1 MAAHSA
7 VGSHDQPVMQRSGG
21 FGMICPSRP
30 GIKRQPAKNLMRTV
44 SVVVALVFVLMTLLL
59 PSETAA
65 MQTPEAESLQM
76 AQTVDPTE
84 AALSAEATTVEA
96 GQGMD
101 NLETVA
107 DLGYEDYL
115 IQYGGSGWN
124 DQEIVLAGTAG
135 TVDGQA
141 GSDGHI
147 QELDGLS
154 ALLTGD
160 DSVAEWLFS
169 VTEPG
174 LYRIE
179 VDYYPTPGT
188 GSTIER
194 ALYLDGQLPFNES
207 YNINFSR
214 VFADAGPI
222 EQNFNGDDLRPDQ
235 VEKPG
240 WRTAT
245 VGDQFGYFGD
255 VLYFNL
261 SQGEH
266 TLAFRSLREPMAI
279 REIRLISAESV
290 LPSYA
295 AYLAMH
301 QAAGAQVVSDAL
313 DGGIMLVQAESAD
326 LKSDPT
332 LYPVNDNTSPATIP
346 STAKNKRLNAVGGMR
361 WNQRGQWLT
370 WQVDVPASGFYW
382 LGTRSKQNIYR
393 DMVASRSL
401 SIDGQIPFQEAA
413 DLTFLFSDRFQVKA
427 IGKDE
432 QAFLIYLEQ
441 GRHDITLS
449 VTLGGVRNILMQ
461 SVRILADLNRINLQ
475 LIALMGTMPDD
486 DRDYQI
492 DRYMPDLLVQIGEQ
506 SRLLQQVR
514 DELVALSGQRDE
526 RVAQIDQMI
535 FVMNEMVREPARIA
549 ELFGRFRD
557 MVSSFGNWMM
567 ETREQPLLLDYLF
580 LAEPGA
586 ELPRAEKRFFENLL
600 FNIQAFFA
608 SFMIDYSLLSE
619 EVDEEKAITV
629 WIGNGLTGGRDQ
641 ALALNKMISESF
653 VSETGIPVKLQLVPP
668 GTILAAT
675 LAGKGPDVALQ
686 LGGGEPVN
694 FAMRH
699 AVLDLSQFADFSQ
712 TTQRFHPETL
722 TQFRF
727 REGVYA
733 LPETFSF
740 PMMFYRRDILRDM
753 GLSIEAI
760 QTWDD
765 VINLLTTLQQQNM
778 SFGLYPDM
786 AAYSIFLYQLQGSYY
801 RADGALSNLDDR
813 TSIDAFAFWMAFYT
827 NYGLFKDYSFINRF
841 RTGEMPIGIA
851 DYTTYNLLS
860 ISAPEIKGQW
870 GMTEIPGT
878 MLPDG
883 TIDRTAPTGG
893 AGSVIMQAG
902 KHPEQAW
909 TFLKWWT
916 SADAQYAFGRELESV
931 MGPAARYNTANIEAM
946 SRLPWPSADRNMLLR
961 QMTSIRGT
969 PEVPGGYYTW
979 RYLDFAKV
987 AVYDRQENPKDV
999 LMDYVDEIN
1008 AEIRQKRKE
1017 FGMELVEPQGGG

>member
-1 MAAHSA
+1 MIGRAQTVKKHR
-7 VGSHDQPVMQRSGG
+7 PV
-21 FGMICPSRP
+21 SRARRA
-30 GIKRQPAKNLMRTV
+30 ISLA
-44 SVVVALVFVLMTLLL
+44 VALIFVLMTLRLQSDWPVRPVFAAISSE
-59 PSETAA
+59 PSLT
-65 MQTPEAESLQM
+65 AESPETSQSGQSSEILSGQSSENLND
-76 AQTVDPTE
+76 QETE
-84 AALSAEATTVEA
+84 NQES
-96 GQGMD
+96 
-101 NLETVA
+101 VA
-107 DLGYEDYL
+107 DIGYQDYWV
-115 IQYGGSGWN
+115 QHAGSGWS
-124 DQEIVLAGTAG
+124 DQQIILAGPEGQISSQSASAAG
-135 TVDGQA
+135 QV
-141 GSDGHI
+141 
-147 QELDGLS
+147 QELSGLP
-154 ALLTGD
+154 ALMTGE
-160 DSVAEWLFS
+160 DSIVQWQFDVPVA
-169 VTEPG
+169 G

-188 GSTIER
+188 GGTIER
-194 ALYLDGQLPFNES
+194 AIYLDGELPFHES

-222 EQNFNGDDLRPDQ
+222 GKSANGDDLRPEQ
-235 VEKPG
+235 VEKPD
-240 WRTAT
+240 WRTAM

-255 VLYFNL
+255 VLYYDL
-261 SQGEH
+261 SQGAH
-266 TLAFRSLREPMAI
+266 ALAFRALREPMAI
-279 REIRLISAESV
+279 GEIRLISTEYV
-290 LPSYA
+290 LPTYEQ
-295 AYLAMH
+295 YLANH
-301 QAAGAQVVSDAL
+301 QARGAKVVSDTL
-313 DGGIMLVQAESAD
+313 DGGFILIQAESAD

-332 LYPVNDNTSPATIP
+332 LYPVNDNTSPATMP
-346 STAKNKRLNAVGGMR
+346 SSATSKRLNAVGGTR

-393 DMVASRSL
+393 DMIASRTL
-401 SIDGQIPFQEAA
+401 SIDGQVPFQEAA
-413 DLTFLFSDRFQVKA
+413 ALPFLFSDRFQVA
-427 IGKDE
+427 AFGEDE

-441 GRHDITLS
+441 GRHEITLS
-449 VTLGGVRNILMQ
+449 VTLGSVRNILMQ

-492 DRYMPDLLVQIGEQ
+492 DRYMPELLVEIDQQ

-514 DELVALSGQRDE
+514 DELVGLSGQRDE

-549 ELFGRFRD
+549 ALFGRFRD

-586 ELPRAEKRFFENLL
+586 ELPRAEKRFFDNLM
-600 FNIQAFFA
+600 FNIQSFFA
-608 SFMIDYSLLSE
+608 SFLIDYSLLSE
-619 EVDEEKAITV
+619 EVDEDKAITV

-641 ALALNKMISESF
+641 ALALNKMISERF
-653 VSETGIPVKLQLVPP
+653 VSEHGIPVKLQLVPP

-699 AVLDLSQFADFSQ
+699 AVLDLTQFDDFAETS
-712 TTQRFHPETL
+712 QRFQPETF
-722 TQFRF
+722 TQFLYRD
-727 REGVYA
+727 GVYA

-753 GLSIEAI
+753 GLSIESI

-786 AAYSIFLYQLQGSYY
+786 STYSIFLYQLGGSYY
-801 RADGALSNLDDR
+801 RAEGAVSNLDDR
-813 TSIDAFAFWMAFYT
+813 ISIDAFAYWMAFYT
-827 NYGLFKDYSFINRF
+827 NYGLFRDFSFINRF

-851 DYTTYNLLS
+851 DYTTYNMLS

-878 MLPDG
+878 RQPDG
-883 TIDRTAPTGG
+883 SIDRTAPTGG
-893 AGSVIMQAG
+893 AGTVIMQAS
-902 KHPEQAW
+902 KHPDQAW
-909 TFLKWWT
+909 EFLKWWT
-916 SADAQYAFGRELESV
+916 SADAQYVFGRELESV

-946 SRLPWPSADRNMLLR
+946 GRLPWPSADRNMLMR
-961 QMTSIRGT
+961 QMTNIRGT

-987 AVYDRQENPKDV
+987 AVYDRRENPKDV

-1017 FGMELVEPQGGG
+1017 FGMDLVEP